1 MNRLSLPRRPWCGVV
16 IALALLLSGTAPVA
30 QATKLQKQNI
40 TQLIAAS
47 ESIIGGV
54 VTDVH
59 DGIDD
64 KGVPYTQVTIGVGA
78 SAKGAIKP
86 QQHLTFRQ
94 FGLLAPRTQADGS
107 TLLALTPEGFP
118 SWRKGEYVVAFLH
131 RAGTRTGLRTT
142 AGLAQGKLSMIN
154 DRLVNAFDNAGL
166 FDDVRIAP
174 SLLSAE
180 EQALLHS
187 KGPVDMRTF
196 MGLIG
201 RAVRNGWV
209 EKGVMQ

>member
-1 MNRLSLPRRPWCGVV
+1 
-16 IALALLLSGTAPVA
+16 
-30 QATKLQKQNI
+30 
-40 TQLIAAS
+40 
-47 ESIIGGV
+47 
-54 VTDVH
+54 
-59 DGIDD
+59 
-64 KGVPYTQVTIGVGA
+64 
-78 SAKGAIKP
+78 
-86 QQHLTFRQ
+86 
-94 FGLLAPRTQADGS
+94 
-107 TLLALTPEGFP
+107 
-118 SWRKGEYVVAFLH
+118 
-131 RAGTRTGLRTT
+131 
-142 AGLAQGKLSMIN
+142 MIN